1 MLRITAVIRTE
12 DNSIGLILDMA
23 VTEITMQLV
32 FQIMEIYQIL
42 ILCFKLLRPMEAEG
56 TTEAEQQ
63 VMVLV
68 LKAVVPAIRQCHTI
82 LVMELQRLQDAVVAS
97 RKITI
102 LLTNTEASMRAC
114 LSAEDYGAFMLDS
127 L

>member
-1 MLRITAVIRTE
+1 ME
-12 DNSIGLILDMA
+12 DNSIGLILEMA

-32 FQIMEIYQIL
+32 FQIMEIYQVL
-42 ILCFKLLRPMEAEG
+42 ILCFKLLRSTEAEG
-56 TTEAEQQ
+56 ITEAEQQ

-68 LKAVVPAIRQCHTI
+68 LEAVVPAIRQCHTI
-82 LVMELQRLQDAVVAS
+82 LVMALQRLRDAVVAS

-102 LLTNTEASMRAC
+102 LLTNTEARMRTC
-114 LSAEDYGAFMLDS
+114 LSAEYYGAFMLDS